1 MGSPGALS
9 GPRRGSARVPR
20 GSGVPRTPRG
30 ATRSAF
36 ARLAALSIGAAL
48 AIVPPASAQVLP
60 LDVDRHV
67 GKVEIHG
74 NEHYGSRTLKGL
86 LRTRGGSFWR
96 PWRENPYR
104 PDFVRFD
111 RATLQDFYRRHGYLE
126 AAVDSVSVLAAG
138 SGSKVDVH
146 FYLTEGPRARVGTVR
161 FEGAGPIPE
170 ENLRKA
176 LVLKEGDP
184 FEVPREDLSRQ
195 AVENQY
201 AEQGYVG
208 AAVRDSLE
216 IEGARVGIVFRIQ
229 AGSQAVLD
237 SVEVEGTHVTRPLF
251 VTREVTLREGEIVAR
266 SKLLQSQ
273 QRIYDSGF
281 YSDVQFDR
289 TPIDS
294 VTHATDLIV
303 SVRERKMG
311 WIDAGIGYGT
321 VDQLR
326 LTSQLGQR
334 NLWRDGVR
342 LVATGRLGFKVLR
355 NPLRGRLGDRRLDVG
370 LSRPWI
376 FAIRMNTAIGVYAE
390 NIAKKSGQYPIPFR
404 AYGATA
410 SLGYDIFRHTRAL
423 LSLENQYV
431 VSDSSAQ
438 QTLIGQGRERYTTN
452 RFVVTAD
459 RDTRQ
464 NVFDP
469 HAGSDLLGTAEFVGG
484 VFQGNAE
491 FFKFTGTASRY
502 VPLGPRATLALRFRA
517 GGIIPQGAGPSQSAV
532 AGLTPLNLIPVID
545 RYETGGATTVRG
557 YRENDIG
564 SRAHAEGDTL
574 VYSWLGGRT
583 LLLANAEFRFKIAW
597 IVGGA
602 LFADGGNVWANPGD
616 MKLRNIL
623 SLSNGAGYND
633 MRYSVGAGLR
643 FGTPIGPVR
652 LDYGWK
658 LRIARADQPDPTNDP
673 GEFHFSVG
681 QAY

>member
-1 MGSPGALS
+1 MSGARRERR
-9 GPRRGSARVPR
+9 GPPRSRGSAR
-20 GSGVPRTPRG
+20 
-30 ATRSAF
+30 AL
-36 ARLAALSIGAAL
+36 LAAAL
-48 AIVPPASAQVLP
+48 LVFAPALLPAPARAQLLP

-67 GKVEIHG
+67 GKVLIHG
-74 NEHYGSRTLKGL
+74 NEHYGSGTLRGL

-96 PWRENPYR
+96 PWKKNPYR

-111 RATLQDFYRRHGYLE
+111 RSTLQDFYRRHGYLR
-126 AAVDSVSVLAAG
+126 ATVDSVAVRGKEG
-138 SGSKVDVH
+138 SSRVDVH
-146 FYLTEGPRARVGTVR
+146 FYLTEGPRAVVDSVR

-170 ENLRKA
+170 SALRKA
-176 LVLKEGDP
+176 LVLRRGDP
-184 FEVPREDLSRQ
+184 FEVPREDLNRQ

-201 AEQGYVG
+201 FEKGYVG
-208 AAVRDSLE
+208 ASVRDSLE
-216 IEGARVGIVFRIQ
+216 IVDDTVGIVFRIR
-229 AGSQAVLD
+229 AGAQAVLGGVKVD
-237 SVEVEGTHVTRPLF
+237 GAHVTKPQF
-251 VTREVTLREGEIVAR
+251 VTREITLHRGEIVAR
-266 SKLLQSQ
+266 SKLLKSQ

-303 SVRERKMG
+303 TVRERKMG
-311 WIDAGIGYGT
+311 WVDAGFGYGT

-334 NLWRDGVR
+334 NLWHDGVK
-342 LVATGRLGFKVLR
+342 LVATGRLGLKVLR
-355 NPLRGRLGDRRLDVG
+355 DPWRGRLGDRRLDVA

-376 FAIRMNTAIGVYAE
+376 FGLRVSTAIGGYAE
-390 NIAKKSGQYPIPFR
+390 NIAKKSEAYPIPFR

-410 SLGYDIFRHTRAL
+410 SLGYDLLRHTRAL

-431 VSDSSAQ
+431 VSDTVSQ
-438 QTLIGQGRERYTTN
+438 QKLIGEGRQRYTTN
-452 RFVVTAD
+452 RFVVTLD

-469 HAGSDLLGTAEFVGG
+469 KAGSDLLVTSEFVGG

-491 FFKFTGTASRY
+491 FFKFTGTATRY
-502 VPLGPRATLALRFRA
+502 LPVGSGATLALRFRA
-517 GGIIPQGAGPSQSAV
+517 GGIIPQGPGPSKTVV
-532 AGLTPLNLIPVID
+532 ADLTPLDLIPVID
-545 RYETGGATTVRG
+545 RYQTGGATTVRG

-564 SRAHAEGDTL
+564 TRSHAASDTL
-574 VYSWLGGRT
+574 LYSWLGGRA
-583 LLLANAEFRFKIAW
+583 LLLANAELRFKIAW
-597 IVGGA
+597 VIGGA
-602 LFADGGNVWANPGD
+602 VFLDAGNVWADPGD

-623 SLSNGAGYND
+623 SLANGAGYND
-633 MRYSVGAGLR
+633 MRYSVGTGIR

-652 LDYGWK
+652 FDYGWK
-658 LRIARADQPDPTNDP
+658 LRIARPDQPDASDHP